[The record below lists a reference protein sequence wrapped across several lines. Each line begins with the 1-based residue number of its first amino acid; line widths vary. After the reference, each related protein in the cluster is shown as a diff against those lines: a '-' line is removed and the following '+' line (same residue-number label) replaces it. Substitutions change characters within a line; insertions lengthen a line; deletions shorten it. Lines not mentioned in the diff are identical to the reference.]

1 VLSSSPFTCARMM
14 TLVSRTA
21 TPIARVMAT
30 RRSVRTRATM
40 PVASVRANGDASAN
54 AASSRRHAMVA
65 FLASS
70 ATLTHAYASAA
81 RGLPTFE
88 CASEPTT
95 SKSGLAYCDAVV
107 GEGASPVKGQTIKAH
122 YTGRLENGRVFDSSY
137 ERGSPLTFRAD
148 QVIKGWGLGI
158 LGDDDVPAMKVG
170 GKRKLIIPADL
181 GYGARGAGGVIPG
194 GATLYFDV
202 ELVAIL

>member
-1 VLSSSPFTCARMM
+1 M
-14 TLVSRTA
+14 
-21 TPIARVMAT
+21 
-30 RRSVRTRATM
+30 
-40 PVASVRANGDASAN
+40 
-54 AASSRRHAMVA
+54 
-65 FLASS
+65 
-70 ATLTHAYASAA
+70 
-81 RGLPTFE
+81 
-88 CASEPTT
+88 
-95 SKSGLAYCDAVV
+95 
-107 GEGASPVKGQTIKAH
+107 
-122 YTGRLENGRVFDSSY
+122 FDSSY